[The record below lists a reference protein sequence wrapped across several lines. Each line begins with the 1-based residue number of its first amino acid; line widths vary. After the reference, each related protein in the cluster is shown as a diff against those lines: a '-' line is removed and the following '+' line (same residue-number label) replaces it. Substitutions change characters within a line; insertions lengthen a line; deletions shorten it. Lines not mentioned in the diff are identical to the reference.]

1 MRGQQGARVLRVH
14 ASRSAVGVA
23 VLAMA
28 ALAVGSV
35 LPAAATQG
43 APDQVTICH
52 RTSSV
57 TNPYTQNTVDRS
69 AADGVD
75 DEHGQGDHYLNHKGP
90 VFDTAKEYTPP
101 MDEDDWG
108 DIIPPVVDF
117 HPGLNWDAAGRA
129 IWKNG
134 CTIVVPPTSTTTTVP
149 PVTTTVPPVTTT
161 VPPVT
166 TTVPPVTTTVPS
178 VTTTVPPVT
187 TTVPP
192 VTTTVPSVT
201 TTEPPASTT
210 TISDPPATG
219 GGGEPPAQGA
229 TAPTGAGGGGQGQ
242 VPATVAARG
251 NEVPAAMTDG
261 ADLAAPSPL
270 GRSLQLAGGLLLLL
284 AARLSVRVEDRP

>member
-108 DIIPPVVDF
+108 DIIPPVLDF
-117 HPGLNWDAAGRA
+117 HRGLNWDAAGQA
-129 IWKNG
+129 IWTNG

-161 VPPVT
+161 VPP
-166 TTVPPVTTTVPS
+166 
-178 VTTTVPPVT
+178 
-187 TTVPP
+187 
-192 VTTTVPSVT
+192 VT